1 MVRDPQRGVAKR
13 LRLAGKVR
21 DGVAGGI
28 EPPVGSITPNCM
40 GSPPLAPWAGVVAG
54 MGRPA
59 DVGAEVRELRYA
71 RASASCPRRDARLR
85 GRSPVA

>member
-28 EPPVGSITPNCM
+28 EPPVGEHHTELHGFTS
-40 GSPPLAPWAGVVAG
+40 SRPL
-54 MGRPA
+54 GR
-59 DVGAEVRELRYA
+59 R
-71 RASASCPRRDARLR
+71 R
-85 GRSPVA
+85 GRHGDAGGRRCRGP